1 MRRPQSCV
9 QCHMQIG
16 ETGVHIK
23 HTERLRARPASCN
36 VGRKQRG
43 REPETSPWLPQP
55 GCDPCSPPPAQKPS
69 AWGKQ
74 EASHGKQSLWIHGMY
89 FGIWGKTD
97 IYQQGLKIS
106 GSVSQ
111 TMQSHR
117 GH

>member
-1 MRRPQSCV
+1 MWEGNREAESQRRV
-9 QCHMQIG
+9 
-16 ETGVHIK
+16 
-23 HTERLRARPASCN
+23 
-36 VGRKQRG
+36 
-43 REPETSPWLPQP
+43 
-55 GCDPCSPPPAQKPS
+55 QKPS
-69 AWGKQ
+69 ARGKQ